1 VVSKLLANDTQS
13 QKALKNTHHS
23 LGKLKLVG
31 IITLPAY
38 QSRDNLKPRQALA
51 CLEKF
56 NTSFLDR
63 LTF

>member
-1 VVSKLLANDTQS
+1 VVFKPLANDTQF
-13 QKALKNTHHS
+13 QKALKKTHHP

-31 IITLPAY
+31 IISLPAY
-38 QSRDNLKPRQALA
+38 QSQDNNAPRQALA

-56 NTSFLDR
+56 NTSFLDH